1 MFPRVGVEYE
11 FGDTKFTIP
20 LMISEMDG
28 KFTFTDYKNLV
39 KDISIYCFFYLKIL

>member
-11 FGDTKFTIP
+11 NDNTKFTIP
-20 LMISEMDG
+20 LMISGMDG

-39 KDISIYCFFYLKIL
+39 KDISIY